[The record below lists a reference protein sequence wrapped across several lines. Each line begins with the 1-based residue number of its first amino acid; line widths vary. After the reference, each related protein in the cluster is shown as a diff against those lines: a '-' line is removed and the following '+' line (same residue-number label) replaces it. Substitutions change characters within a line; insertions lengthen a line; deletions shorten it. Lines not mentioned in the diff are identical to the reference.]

1 MKKVLLFL
9 LITVTTLTVCAQNNQ
24 LNLKSKKEVDPIKF
38 ASKSI
43 NSYQLKVSFDKLN
56 WKTKKIKSGDSFTE
70 IWIDKSNSVGD
81 IGTPQLPAYK
91 KLILLPYGAT
101 ASVKVKNYTQS
112 EYTLQQIGIENQI
125 MPVQPSLRKDEDS
138 TKIIFQLKKE
148 AYQKQGYISN
158 SVAKVEI
165 LGNLRSFTIARVT
178 VTPVD
183 YNPSKQSI
191 KVFNDIEV
199 DINISN
205 GTKSAS
211 DIKSFSSPYFDFLAN
226 SMLNTTESVYD
237 QHPDLTKYPVKMLII
252 SHRMFET
259 SLTPFIQWKTQ
270 KGIKVITAY
279 TDVIGTSASQI
290 KAYIQ
295 QQYSSATPEDPAP
308 TFLVLVGDVQ
318 QVASSQVGNQSER
331 QTDLYYA
338 STDGDMFPEMYYGR
352 MSATTTQQLD
362 NIINKILYYEKYHFS
377 SPQYLNRVTLIAGED
392 SDWNPRVGQPT
403 VKYGTANYFNASKG
417 YTTVNEFGVA
427 SDPNNPLAQSGY
439 AGCYDADKIS
449 VGFITYTAHCS
460 ETSWAGPTLSIS
472 AVNAFTNQYQYPLAI
487 ANCCLSADFGSTES
501 IGEAWIRAQN
511 KGAVTYIGSSD
522 YSYWLEDMYW
532 AVGAYPMVG
541 NNNGYVPTF
550 AETTTG
556 AYDAGFVSNYRTTG
570 AMVFAGN
577 LAVTEVEIKDYP
589 NQINATY
596 YWEAYNVLGD
606 PSLMPYFTS
615 AENNSVSHE
624 STAPVGV
631 TTIKIG
637 ALKDSYVSINK
648 GSEILGTAYFNQTQE
663 IEVPIQ
669 TVNEPCKLGVTITRP
684 QTIPYIDTIETIVV
698 SGPYLTLNSMSINDS
713 EGNNNGK
720 IDFGE
725 QIKVTLV
732 VKNVGLTEATNTRVL
747 LTNHAGN
754 ATLISND
761 SVSFDNI
768 PAGTDNTLALDD
780 VFTFEIAENVADKT
794 TEKFAITFKSDQ
806 GTWTS
811 SINLLI
817 NAPKLAGGELTIDD
831 SAIGNN
837 NGLANEGESFYTLIP
852 ISNTGG
858 SMVADLQ
865 ISASIPDTLRDI
877 ITLNYEPSNSIEI
890 NAGETFNFKPRFSIK
905 PNINA
910 SRIIPITVKLYS
922 ESNSTLNGEFF
933 RSFTIESNSI
943 IKMKNQSV
951 TTCYAIFT
959 DSGGESANYSDG
971 ESSITTISSENDYSK
986 IKISFSQFSLEAGY
1000 DYLYIY
1006 DGENTDAKQVSGSPF
1021 HGTTIPSDISSS
1033 GKSLTFKFTS
1043 DGNTTKPGWNATIT
1057 CVEPTQ
1063 IPLCLTNP
1071 YPVNNSTNI
1080 TTDKLSWGASSD
1092 AQFYDVYIGYNADNL
1107 AYLGRVTEPRIA
1119 VDLEKN
1125 RTYYW
1130 RVIPGNYLGIC
1141 DKSCEVWNF
1150 QTSTNLGEVIMTNG
1164 NMVIDS
1170 TWFYDSGGSTNSY
1183 KDYENYTLTFTPKIP
1198 GTKVK
1203 VVFDQFDVESNTS
1216 CSYDYLNIYDGPT
1229 TTSALIGKY
1238 CGTTIPSSYTSTSA
1252 NGELTFQFKSD
1263 EGVVKPGWKA
1273 KITSV
1278 GTVTLYTLTVSVKEN
1293 DTPISNASVTVNG
1306 LVKLTGSNGEAQF
1319 SVPSGNFNYSVNALG
1334 YIAIANSSTNSG
1346 NNQTLTV
1353 SLTKQAN
1360 ISIKVLDK
1368 QSNEGIHGAK
1378 VTINGQSFYTSP
1390 EGIAL
1395 VSSLFGTQ
1403 NIAIEKIGYYY
1414 INSQVNVT
1422 TQNEIHVFELDAGLY
1437 NIIAFVKDSKGYPL
1451 SSAKIEVNGE
1461 NVQTNS
1467 SGFAILQVPYGNHK
1481 FSVSKEKYLPIE
1493 QWYSIVGDS
1502 DINFTMDTIY
1512 SDLSNITFLVTTSNG
1527 ANFLPADDAQI
1538 YIYFGDLTYKLLS
1551 TSSQGIT
1558 ETTLPVANYK
1568 YKVEKAGFLPSDL
1581 VSISIT
1587 APSYEFKDTL
1597 NPTSYTITFNVS
1609 SKGSPIEGASVN
1621 LSGYNPT
1628 ITNAQGVA
1636 VFSNIVYAKGLTFTV
1651 QKEDFYGY
1659 TSSEDITSNKTINVN
1674 LISTGIEETIK
1685 SNLKIYPNPVKD
1697 NLSVDS
1703 DLPIDKIQIIGIT
1716 GIVLVN
1722 KEGYGVNKTDIPL
1735 TNLSRGTY
1743 IVRVVYKNGKIDH
1756 AKLIKI

>member
-1 MKKVLLFL
+1 MKKVFVFL
-9 LITVTTLTVCAQNNQ
+9 LLTIATLIVGAQNNQ

-38 ASKSI
+38 VSKSV
-43 NSYQLKVSFDKLN
+43 NSYQLNVSFDKLN

-70 IWIDKSNSVGD
+70 IWVDKSNTVGEV
-81 IGTPQLPAYK
+81 GTPQLPAYK

-101 ASVKVKNYTQS
+101 ATAKVRSYNQS

-138 TKIIFQLKKE
+138 TKVPFQLKKE

-183 YNPSKQSI
+183 YNPAKQSI

-211 DIKSFSSPYFDFLAN
+211 DIKSVSSPYFDFLAN

-259 SLTPFIQWKTQ
+259 SLAPFIQWKTQ
-270 KGIKVITAY
+270 KGIEVITAY
-279 TDVIGTSASQI
+279 TDVIGTSPAQI

-295 QQYSSATPEDPAP
+295 QQYNSATPDDPAP

-318 QVASSQVGNQSER
+318 QVASSQVGNQSGR

-362 NIINKILYYEKYHFS
+362 NIINKILYYEKYQFS
-377 SPQYLNRVTLIAGED
+377 NPQYLNRVTLIAGED

-417 YTTVNEFGVA
+417 YTTVNEYGVA

-439 AGCYDADKIS
+439 TGCYDADRIS
-449 VGFITYTAHCS
+449 VGFINYTAHCS

-472 AVNAFTNQYQYPLAI
+472 TVNAFTNQYQYPLAI
-487 ANCCLSADFGSTES
+487 ANCCLSGDFGTTES

-511 KGAVTYIGSSD
+511 KGAVTYIGSSPN
-522 YSYWLEDMYW
+522 SYWLEDMYW

-550 AETTTG
+550 SETTTG

-596 YWEAYNVLGD
+596 YWEAYNILGD

-615 AENNSVSHE
+615 AESNSVNHE
-624 STAPVGV
+624 STAPVGI
-631 TTIKIG
+631 TSIKIS

-648 GSEILGTAYFNQTQE
+648 GSEIIGTAYFNQTQE
-663 IEVPIQ
+663 IEVPVQ
-669 TVNEPCKLGVTITRP
+669 TVNEPCKLGITITRP

-698 SGPYLTLNSMSINDS
+698 SGPYLTLNSISINDS

-725 QIKVTLV
+725 QVKINLV
-732 VKNVGLTEATNTRVL
+732 IKNVGLTEATNARVL
-747 LTNHAGN
+747 LTNHAGS
-754 ATLISND
+754 ATLTNSD
-761 SVSFDNI
+761 SVFIGNI
-768 PAGTDNTLALDD
+768 ATGINNTNTLENA
-780 VFTFEIAENVADKT
+780 FAFNIATNVADKT
-794 TEKFAITFKSDQ
+794 SEKFAITFKSDQ
-806 GTWTS
+806 GAWNS
-811 SINLLI
+811 SINLQI
-817 NAPKLAGGELTIDD
+817 NAPKLTGNELTIDD
-831 SAIGNN
+831 SVLGNN
-837 NGLANEGESFYTLIP
+837 NGLANEGESFYAAIP
-852 ISNTGG
+852 ISNIGG
-858 SMVADLQ
+858 SSVKDLQ
-865 ISASIPDTLRDI
+865 ISISIPDSLRDI
-877 ITLNYEPSNSIEI
+877 VTLNYEPSNSINI
-890 NAGETFNFKPRFSIK
+890 NAGEIYNFKPRFSII
-905 PNINA
+905 PTISA
-910 SRIIPITVKLYS
+910 SIIIPITVKLYS
-922 ESNSTLNGEFF
+922 ASNSSLNGEFN
-933 RSFTIESNSI
+933 RSFAIESSSV

-971 ESSITTISSENDYSK
+971 ESSITTISSNNDYSK
-986 IKISFSQFSLEAGY
+986 IKVSFSQFSLESGY
-1000 DYLYIY
+1000 DYLYVY

-1021 HGTTIPSDISSS
+1021 HGTTMPSDIFSS

-1043 DGNTTKPGWNATIT
+1043 DGNTNNPGWKATIT
-1057 CVEPTQ
+1057 CIEPSQ

-1071 YPVNNSTNI
+1071 YPVNNAINI
-1080 TTDKLSWGASSD
+1080 TTNKLSWGASPD

-1107 AYLGRVTEPRIA
+1107 AYLGRVTDPSIA
-1119 VDLEKN
+1119 VNLENNK
-1125 RTYYW
+1125 TYHW

-1150 QTSTNLGEVIMTNG
+1150 QTSTNLGDVIMTNG
-1164 NMVIDS
+1164 SMVIDS
-1170 TWFYDSGGSTNSY
+1170 TWFYDSGGSTGSY
-1183 KDYENYTLTFTPKIP
+1183 KDYENYTLTFTPKTT

-1203 VVFDQFDVESNTS
+1203 VVFDQFDVESNSS
-1216 CSYDYLNIYDGPT
+1216 CSYDYLNIYDGPST
-1229 TTSALIGKY
+1229 TNTLIGKY

-1252 NGELTFQFKSD
+1252 TGELTFHFKSD

-1273 KITSV
+1273 KITTV

-1306 LVKLTGSNGEAQF
+1306 LVKLTGSNGEVQF
-1319 SVPSGNFNYSVNALG
+1319 SIPSGNFNYSVKALG
-1334 YIAIANSSTNSG
+1334 YVPMVNASTNSG
-1346 NNQTLTV
+1346 NNQTLAVT
-1353 SLTKQAN
+1353 LTKQFN
-1360 ISIKVLDK
+1360 VSIKVLDK
-1368 QSNEGIHGAK
+1368 QSGEGIHGAK
-1378 VTINGQSFYTSP
+1378 VTINGQSSYSSP
-1390 EGIAL
+1390 DGIAL

-1403 NIAIEKIGYYY
+1403 NIAIEKTGYSSL
-1414 INSQVNVT
+1414 NSQVNIT
-1422 TQNEIHVFELDAGLY
+1422 TQNEVHEFKLDAGLY
-1437 NIIAFVKDSKGYPL
+1437 NITALVKDSKGNPL

-1461 NVQTNS
+1461 SILTNS
-1467 SGFAILQVPYGNHK
+1467 SGTAILQIPYGNHK
-1481 FSVSKEKYLPIE
+1481 FTLTRERYLPMEQWFSVS
-1493 QWYSIVGDS
+1493 GDS
-1502 DINFTMDTIY
+1502 EINFVMDTIY

-1527 ANFLPADDAQI
+1527 ADFLPADDAQI
-1538 YIYFGDLTYKLLS
+1538 YIYFGDLTYKFLS

-1636 VFSNIVYAKGLTFTV
+1636 VFSNIEYAKGLSFTV
-1651 QKEDFYGY
+1651 QKEGFYDY

-1674 LISTGIEETIK
+1674 LISTGIEETVK

-1703 DLPIDKIQIIGIT
+1703 DLPIDKIQIVGIT

-1722 KEGYGVNKTDIPL
+1722 KEGSGVNKTDIPL

>member
-1 MKKVLLFL
+1 MKKVFVFL
-9 LITVTTLTVCAQNNQ
+9 VLIIANLIVSAQNNQ
-24 LNLKSKKEVDPIKF
+24 LNLKSNKEVDLVKF

-70 IWIDKSNSVGD
+70 IWIDKSNSTGEV
-81 IGTPQLPAYK
+81 GTPQLPAYK

-101 ASVKVKNYTQS
+101 ATAKVKNYSQS
-112 EYTLQQIGIENQI
+112 EYSLQQIGIENQI

-138 TKIIFQLKKE
+138 TKVIFQLKKE

-158 SVAKVEI
+158 SIAKVEI

-183 YNPSKQSI
+183 YNPAKQSI

-205 GTKSAS
+205 GPKNSS
-211 DIKSFSSPYFDFLAN
+211 DIKSISSPYFDFLAN

-259 SLTPFIQWKTQ
+259 SLAPFIQWKTQ
-270 KGIKVITAY
+270 KGIKVVTAY
-279 TDVIGTSASQI
+279 TDVIGTSAAQI
-290 KAYIQ
+290 KSYIQ
-295 QQYSSATPEDPAP
+295 QQYNSATPEDPAP

-318 QVASSQVGNQSER
+318 QVASSQVGTQSGR

-362 NIINKILYYEKYHFS
+362 NIINKILYYEKYQFS
-377 SPQYLNRVTLIAGED
+377 NPQYLNSVTLIAGED

-403 VKYGTANYFNASKG
+403 VKYGTANYFNSSKG
-417 YTTVNEFGVA
+417 YTTVNEYGVA
-427 SDPNNPLAQSGY
+427 SDPNNPNVQSGY
-439 AGCYDADKIS
+439 SGCYDADRIS
-449 VGFITYTAHCS
+449 VGFINYTAHCS

-472 AVNAFTNQYQYPLAI
+472 AVSSFTNQDEYPLAI
-487 ANCCLSADFGSTES
+487 ANCCLSGDFGTTEC
-501 IGEAWIRAQN
+501 IGEAMIRGQY
-511 KGAVTYIGSSD
+511 KGAVTYIGSSPN
-522 YSYWLEDMYW
+522 SYWLEDMYW

-541 NNNGYVPTF
+541 NNDGYVPTF

-577 LAVTEVEIKDYP
+577 LAVTEVELKDYP

-596 YWEAYNVLGD
+596 YWEAYNILGD

-615 AENNSVSHE
+615 AESNSVSHE

-631 TTIKIG
+631 TSIKIS

-713 EGNNNGK
+713 EGNNDGK

-725 QIKVTLV
+725 QIKVTLA
-732 VKNVGLTEATNTRVL
+732 VKNVGLTEATNPRVL
-747 LTNHAGN
+747 LTNHEGN
-754 ATLISND
+754 ATLISTD
-761 SVSFDNI
+761 SVSFENI
-768 PAGTDNTLALDD
+768 PAGTNNTLALDD

-806 GTWTS
+806 GAWTS
-811 SINLLI
+811 SINLQI

-831 SAIGNN
+831 SALGNN
-837 NGLANEGESFYTLIP
+837 NGLANEGESFYTVIP

-858 SMVADLQ
+858 SMVSDLQ

-877 ITLNYEPSNSIEI
+877 ISLNYEPSNSLDI
-890 NAGETFNFKPRFSIK
+890 NAGETFNFNPRFSII
-905 PNINA
+905 PDINT
-910 SRIIPITVKLYS
+910 SLIIPITVKLYS
-922 ESNSTLNGEFF
+922 AMNNTLNGEFF

-959 DSGGESANYSDG
+959 DSGGENANYSDG

-986 IKISFSQFSLEAGY
+986 IKISFSQFSLEANY

-1021 HGTTIPSDISSS
+1021 HGTTIPSDIYSS

-1043 DGNTTKPGWNATIT
+1043 DGNTTKPGWKATIT

-1063 IPLCLTNP
+1063 IPLCITNP
-1071 YPVNNSTNI
+1071 YPANNSTNI

-1107 AYLGRVTEPRIA
+1107 AYIGRVTDPSIA
-1119 VDLEKN
+1119 VTLEKN
-1125 RTYYW
+1125 KTYYW
-1130 RVIPGNYLGIC
+1130 RVIPGNYLGVC
-1141 DKSCEVWNF
+1141 DKSCEVWSF
-1150 QTSTNLGEVIMTNG
+1150 QTSTSLGDVLMTNG

-1170 TWFYDSGGSTNSY
+1170 TWFYDSGGATNSY

-1229 TTSALIGKY
+1229 TASTLIGKY

-1252 NGELTFQFKSD
+1252 NGELTFKFYSD
-1263 EGVVKPGWKA
+1263 EGVVNPGWKA
-1273 KITSV
+1273 KITTV

-1306 LVKLTGSNGEAQF
+1306 LIKLTGSNGEAQF
-1319 SVPSGNFNYSVNALG
+1319 SIPSGNFTYSVNALG
-1334 YIAIANSSTNSG
+1334 YSYISGNSTNSG
-1346 NNQTLTV
+1346 NNQTIAVT
-1353 SLTKQAN
+1353 LTKQAN
-1360 ISIKVLDK
+1360 ISIKALDK
-1368 QSNEGIHGAK
+1368 QSGEGIHGAK
-1378 VTINGQSFYTSP
+1378 VTISGQSFYSSP
-1390 EGIAL
+1390 EGVAL
-1395 VSSLFGTQ
+1395 VSTLFGTQ
-1403 NIAIEKIGYYY
+1403 NVTIEKIGYSS

-1422 TQNEIHVFELDAGLY
+1422 TQNEVHVFELDAGLY
-1437 NIIAFVKDSKGYPL
+1437 NITALVKDSKGSPL

-1461 NVQTNS
+1461 SVLTNS
-1467 SGFAILQVPYGNHK
+1467 LGTATLQIPYGNHR
-1481 FSVSKEKYLPIE
+1481 FSVTKEKYLPIE
-1493 QWYSIVGDS
+1493 QWFSFVDDS
-1502 DINFTMDTIY
+1502 DINFMMDTVY
-1512 SDLSNITFLVTTSNG
+1512 SDLSNISFLVTTNNG
-1527 ANFLPADDAQI
+1527 NEFLPAEDAQI
-1538 YIYFGDLTYKLLS
+1538 YIYFGDLTYKLLN
-1551 TSSQGIT
+1551 TNSQGVASI
-1558 ETTLPVANYK
+1558 TLPVANYK
-1568 YKVEKAGFLPSDL
+1568 YKVEKPGFISTDL
-1581 VSISIT
+1581 VSIPIT

-1597 NPTSYTITFNVS
+1597 NHTSYTISFDVS
-1609 SKGSPIEGASVN
+1609 SKGSPVEGASVN
-1621 LSGYNPT
+1621 LSGYNPVV
-1628 ITNAQGVA
+1628 TNAQGVA
-1636 VFSNIVYAKGLTFTV
+1636 VFSNIEYAKGLTYTV
-1651 QKEDFYGY
+1651 QKEGFYSY

-1674 LISTGIEETIK
+1674 LISTGIQEPVK
-1685 SNLKIYPNPVKD
+1685 NNLKIYPNPVKD

-1703 DLPIDKIQIIGIT
+1703 DLPLEKIQILGIT
-1716 GIVLVN
+1716 GIILVN
-1722 KEGYGVNKTDIPL
+1722 KEVYGVDKTDIPL

-1743 IVRVVYKNGKIDH
+1743 IVRVVYTNGKIEH
-1756 AKLIKI
+1756 TKLIKL